1 MSANEKS
8 MSMTTCQELIEALN
22 APERSERLDALRRLK
37 ALPEI
42 ANRPVSKANYVNN
55 HIHTTYSFSPYSPTK
70 AVYTAWQ
77 SGLVTAGIMDH
88 DSISGAE
95 EFVEAGKIVGIAT
108 TIGFEFRC
116 DMRNT
121 PFEGKLMNN
130 PDQRSVAYLVMH
142 GVPHQHIK
150 RVQEFI
156 RPYRE
161 KRIERNRAMVANIN
175 RIAELNEIH
184 LDFDQDV
191 MPVSMY
197 HDGGGIT
204 ERHILFALSKKMTAQ
219 IGAGKTMVNFLKE
232 KLNIPVTGGNLERLM
247 DAENSMYPYFL
258 LNVLKGCLVER
269 FYVNATEECSVPA
282 EFIKL
287 GEETG
292 AITTYSYLGD
302 VTNSVTGDKQDQAF
316 EDSYLDELVE
326 YLARTGFR
334 GMTYTP
340 TRNTYA
346 QITRLM
352 SLCDRHGLFQI
363 SGEDINSPF
372 QPFICAALEKPEF
385 QHLITATWAL
395 IGHEKA
401 ATIRQEDGMFSAETV
416 AKMPELPVR
425 VKHFAE
431 IGMKRS

>member
-1 MSANEKS
+1 MSENEENV
-8 MSMTTCQELIEALN
+8 SMTTSQELIESLN
-22 APERSERLDALRRLK
+22 APERSERLDALRQLK
-37 ALPEI
+37 ARHPEV
-42 ANRPVSKANYVNN
+42 AKNPTRKADYVNN

-95 EFVEAGKIVGIAT
+95 EFIEAGKIVGIAT

-116 DMRNT
+116 DMQNT
-121 PFEGKLMNN
+121 PFAGKSMNN
-130 PDQRSVAYLVMH
+130 PDQRNAAYLVMQ

-175 RIAELNEIH
+175 KISELNEIP
-184 LDFDQDV
+184 LDFDTDV
-191 MPVSMY
+191 IPVSLY
-197 HDGGGIT
+197 HEGGGVT
-204 ERHILFALSKKMTAQ
+204 ERHILFALAKKMTER
-219 IGAGKTMVNFLKE
+219 IGTGKAMVDFLKE

-247 DAENSMYPYFL
+247 DAENSMYSYFL

-269 FYVNATEECSVPA
+269 FYVDATEECPDPS
-282 EFIKL
+282 EFVKL

-292 AITTYSYLGD
+292 AISAYSYLGD
-302 VTNSVTGDKQDQAF
+302 VINSVTGDKKDQAC
-316 EDSYLDELVE
+316 EDAYLDELVE

-334 GMTYTP
+334 GMTYAP

-346 QITRLM
+346 QITRMM
-352 SLCDRHGLFQI
+352 SLCERHGLFQI

-372 QPFICAALEKPEF
+372 QSFICEALDKPEF
-385 QHLITATWAL
+385 KHLVTATWAL

-401 ATIRQEDGMFSAETV
+401 ATLRQEDGMFSAETV
-416 AKMPELPVR
+416 AKMPGLPERVR
-425 VKHFAE
+425 HFAE
-431 IGMKRS
+431 IGMKR

>member
-1 MSANEKS
+1 
-8 MSMTTCQELIEALN
+8 MTASQELIESLN
-22 APERSERLDALRRLK
+22 APEKSERLDALRRLK
-37 ALPEI
+37 AL
-42 ANRPVSKANYVNN
+42 AKSPVSRADYVNN
-55 HIHTTYSFSPYSPTK
+55 HIHTTYSFSPYSPSK
-70 AVYTAWQ
+70 AIYTAWQ

-95 EFVEAGKIVGIAT
+95 EFIEAGKIVGIAT
-108 TIGFEFRC
+108 TIGFEHRC

-121 PFEGKLMNN
+121 PFEGNLMNN

-142 GVPHQHIK
+142 GVPHQYIK

-161 KRIERNRAMVANIN
+161 KRIERNRAMVENIN
-175 RIAELNEIH
+175 RIPELNEIH
-184 LDFDQDV
+184 LDFDKDV
-191 MPVSMY
+191 IPVSMY

-204 ERHILFALSKKMTAQ
+204 ERHILFALAKKMTER
-219 IGAGKTMVNFLKE
+219 IGAGKPMVDFLKE
-232 KLNIPVTGGNLERLM
+232 KLNIPVSGGNLDRLS
-247 DAENSMYPYFL
+247 DAENSMYAYFL

-269 FYVNATEECSVPA
+269 FYADATEECSVPA

-292 AITTYSYLGD
+292 AISTYSYLGD
-302 VTNSVTGDKQDQAF
+302 VTDSVTGDKQAQAF
-316 EDSYLDELVE
+316 EDSYLDELVD
-326 YLARTGFR
+326 YLAQTGFR

-352 SLCDRHGLFQI
+352 TLCERRGLFQI

-372 QPFICAALEKPEF
+372 QPFICVALEKPEF
-385 QHLITATWAL
+385 GHLITATWAL

-401 ATIRQEDGMFSAETV
+401 ATLRQEDGMFSAETV
-416 AKMPELPVR
+416 AKMPELPER
-425 VKHFAE
+425 VKHFAK
-431 IGMKRS
+431 IGMRG